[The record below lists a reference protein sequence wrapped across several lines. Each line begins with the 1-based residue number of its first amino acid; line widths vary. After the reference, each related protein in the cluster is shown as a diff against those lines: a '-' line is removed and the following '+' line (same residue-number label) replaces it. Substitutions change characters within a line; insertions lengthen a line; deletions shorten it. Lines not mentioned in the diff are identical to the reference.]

1 MKEYTRPSCTVI
13 KFSAGNVITASGGEG
28 GDPTKYIKD
37 YSDKSGVRLRQIEY
51 GDVFAFSE

>member
-13 KFSAGNVITASGGEG
+13 KFSAGNVITASGEG
-28 GDPTKYIKD
+28 KEPDGYIKD
-37 YSDKSGVRLRQIEY
+37 YSDQSGVRLRQIEY